1 MTRSLTSSNSYRSAI
16 YVSNIFISKYNF
28 YGYDPVEVIK
38 ITQYVPAG
46 LVQPSHK
53 PLGSLALVQNEPES
67 WSIESFAVKTTTN
80 HVSLIKMSALNIK
93 RLFIFFFWMNSESES
108 LIWFGKRCIYRVW
121 GINSVG
127 ACDQW
132 NKIIEQR
139 KSLSLFYH
147 K

>member
-1 MTRSLTSSNSYRSAI
+1 MTCSLTSSNSYRSAI

-80 HVSLIKMSALNIK
+80 HVSLIKMSALIINNKTPIY
-93 RLFIFFFWMNSESES
+93 IFFNE
-108 LIWFGKRCIYRVW
+108 L
-121 GINSVG
+121 
-127 ACDQW
+127 
-132 NKIIEQR
+132 
-139 KSLSLFYH
+139 
-147 K
+147 